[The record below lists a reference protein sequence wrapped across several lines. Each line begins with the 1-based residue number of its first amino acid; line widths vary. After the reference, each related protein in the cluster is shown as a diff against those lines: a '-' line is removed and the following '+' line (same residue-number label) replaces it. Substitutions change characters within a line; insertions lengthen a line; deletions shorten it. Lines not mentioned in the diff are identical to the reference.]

1 MEDWALALGIV
12 LCAILWV
19 HIFVDYRR
27 KLTRV
32 IPGVEEVERRKRE
45 CNEKISN
52 VEASRVETVNQLEEM
67 RQEIERMEEQRVELQ
82 CKLNERDMV
91 TIPAGTLR
99 MGSNSPDKEDENPEH
114 RVHIKSF
121 LMDRYEVTNLQYK
134 DFVDVTGHR
143 KPIHWQNGTFP
154 VGQADHP
161 TVNVSWEDAYA
172 YAEWVGKRLP
182 TEAEWEWAARGTE
195 YREYAWG
202 KQCSAEYAAEYAN
215 FANSVGKTTAVNKFP
230 LGVSAFGIWDMCGNV
245 GEWVGD
251 WYEVKYYARSP
262 EANPP
267 GPLDGTA
274 RVYRGGGYHTNRI
287 DIRAAARHSASPN
300 AYHGYIG
307 FRCAR
312 DIET

>member
-12 LCAILWV
+12 LCAILWM

-45 CNEKISN
+45 CSEKISN

-67 RQEIERMEEQRVELQ
+67 QQEIEKMEEQRVELQ
-82 CKLNERDMV
+82 CKLNEQEMV

-114 RVHIKSF
+114 KVHIKSF

-182 TEAEWEWAARGTE
+182 TEAEWEKAARGSVRSFTQD
-195 YREYAWG
+195 YPWG
-202 KQCSAEYAAEYAN
+202 FGLNGSLAN
-215 FANSVGKTTAVNKFP
+215 YKLSGDPYDDGTTP
-230 LGVSAFGIWDMCGNV
+230 LGYYNSSQVIISASLSYDGENVQAIDTANKLGLYDIIGNV
-245 GEWVGD
+245 SEWCWD
-251 WYEVKYYARSP
+251 WFDETGYNRSHQ
-262 EANPP
+262 
-267 GPLDGTA
+267 T
-274 RVYRGGGYHTNRI
+274 
-287 DIRAAARHSASPN
+287 SPN
-300 AYHGYIG
+300 TIH
-307 FRCAR
+307 
-312 DIET
+312 